1 MFGVQE
7 ETQEGEEGD
16 TNEGEEDDQDKLKPY
31 KTDLEYLE
39 DHIQL
44 IAYKLKNKGLEKLM
58 EMEVNFIELC
68 CLFDDYSNLD

>member
-44 IAYKLKNKGLEKLM
+44 IICQLKAKGIDRLM
-58 EMEVNFIELC
+58 EMEVSFMEGWVGSSVNIV
-68 CLFDDYSNLD
+68 